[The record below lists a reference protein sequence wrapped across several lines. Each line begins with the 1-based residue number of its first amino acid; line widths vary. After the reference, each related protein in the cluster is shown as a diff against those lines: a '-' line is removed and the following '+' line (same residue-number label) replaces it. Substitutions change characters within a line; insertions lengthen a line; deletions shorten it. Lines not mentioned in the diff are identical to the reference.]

1 MGVMNGKNLFD
12 VSGKVVLVT
21 GAGSGLGKG
30 YAQTF
35 GEAGATVIC
44 AGRNME
50 RLGQTVQAIQDGG
63 GKARAYSVDVTQLD
77 SIHALVQ
84 AVVRDFGRIDVLVNN
99 AGYEQIQPFTEV
111 TPEAYDHI
119 MAVNMKGV
127 FFMAQEVAKVMKEH
141 GGGKIINIGS
151 LGSYIGLEESS
162 VYCSTKGGV
171 IQLSKTMAIELGPYH
186 IQVNCLAPAISSLP

>member
-1 MGVMNGKNLFD
+1 M
-12 VSGKVVLVT
+12 
-21 GAGSGLGKG
+21 
-30 YAQTF
+30 
-35 GEAGATVIC
+35 
-44 AGRNME
+44 
-50 RLGQTVQAIQDGG
+50 
-63 GKARAYSVDVTQLD
+63 DVTQLD

-141 GGGKIINIGS
+141 GAAR
-151 LGSYIGLEESS
+151 SS
-162 VYCSTKGGV
+162 TS
-171 IQLSKTMAIELGPYH
+171 
-186 IQVNCLAPAISSLP
+186 APWAATSVWRSPACTAPPRAG

>member
-35 GEAGATVIC
+35 GEAGSTVIC

-127 FFMAQEVAKVMKEH
+127 FFMAQDVAR
-141 GGGKIINIGS
+141 
-151 LGSYIGLEESS
+151 
-162 VYCSTKGGV
+162 
-171 IQLSKTMAIELGPYH
+171 
-186 IQVNCLAPAISSLP
+186 